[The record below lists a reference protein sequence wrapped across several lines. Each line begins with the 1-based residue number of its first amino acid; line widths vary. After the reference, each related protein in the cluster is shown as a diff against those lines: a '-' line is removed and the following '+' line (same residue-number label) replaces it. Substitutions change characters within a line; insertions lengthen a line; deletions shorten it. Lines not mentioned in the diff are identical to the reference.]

1 MIPIKINEKQWHY
14 KLQEAAMKMKSIK
27 VIIIVL
33 SALLLVGAPLVGGEQ
48 DRTVANK
55 GEKELESLYKKAKQ
69 SIYGK
74 EWLKAMDQFR
84 SIIDTYSKSKHVD
97 ESLYWLSYS
106 MKKRSEALENLDEI
120 LSLHKQ
126 ALSHLE
132 TIIKKFPGSEWVDDA
147 KRLRVGIA
155 EDLVKKGFKEYKKY
169 IVNGAG
175 EEADMEIKL
184 LALDALLHMD
194 KEKAFPVL
202 EKLIRKHK
210 NPKMR
215 ERAIFVI
222 SQIQDP
228 RVIPLLVEVA
238 KTDVNRK
245 IRERAIFWL
254 GQVRGPEG
262 RDPVKELVGIY
273 NWLGDG
279 ADDLKLKDKIIFS
292 ISQRGGD
299 HGVKE
304 LIKIYRREKSLKLK
318 KKVIFWLGQMGS
330 KEGEKFIEKI
340 LLE

>member
-1 MIPIKINEKQWHY
+1 
-14 KLQEAAMKMKSIK
+14 MKMKSIK
-27 VIIIVL
+27 AIIIVL
-33 SALLLVGAPLVGGEQ
+33 SAFLLLGASLVGAAQ
-48 DRTVANK
+48 DK
-55 GEKELESLYKKAKQ
+55 GPASKEEKELESLYKKAKQ

-84 SIIDTYSKSKHVD
+84 YIIDTYSKSKYVD

-106 MKKRSEALENLDEI
+106 MKKRSEVLENLDEI
-120 LSLHKQ
+120 LSIQKQ

-147 KRLRVGIA
+147 KWLRVGIA

-169 IVNGAG
+169 IVNGAA

-184 LALDALLHMD
+184 LALDALLHVD
-194 KEKAFPVL
+194 KEKAFPIL
-202 EKLIRKHK
+202 EKIIRKNK
-210 NPKMR
+210 NPRLR

-238 KTDVNRK
+238 KTDTNRK
-245 IRERAIFWL
+245 TREKAIFWL
-254 GQVRGPEG
+254 GQVRGPKG

-273 NWLGDG
+273 NALGDG
-279 ADDLKLKDKIIFS
+279 VDDLKLKEKIIFS
-292 ISQRGGD
+292 ISQKGGD
-299 HGVKE
+299 DGVKE
-304 LIKIYRREKSLKLK
+304 LIKIYRKEKNLKLK
-318 KKVIFWLGQMGS
+318 KKVIFWISQMRT